1 MGKES
6 TRTLK
11 NNTYNSKKNS
21 KNSKK
26 SKKTRNNVDNTTSEE
41 MRQILDSDSEVKP
54 NVRNF
59 LSNNKL
65 QSYDSDVQGPM
76 PGMGMPGMGM
86 QGMQGMQGMGM
97 QGMGMQNQ
105 MMGMQNPLQMFSP
118 SNYDPLMLQQIA
130 PLQTSQAMAAGRPS
144 GLLTPSAM
152 ANGMAGLARGEY
164 TLPTGQ
170 IGGGPS
176 MIGGG
181 YLRRLR

>member
-26 SKKTRNNVDNTTSEE
+26 SKKTKNNEDTTTSEE
-41 MRQILDSDSEVKP
+41 MRQILNEDSEVKP

-59 LSNNKL
+59 LSNNRLKA
-65 QSYDSDVQGPM
+65 YDQDVQGVM

-86 QGMQGMQGMGM
+86 PDMGMPGMPGMQGM

-144 GLLTPSAM
+144 NLLTPSAM
-152 ANGMAGLARGEY
+152 ALGMGAAARGEY
-164 TLPTGQ
+164 QLPT
-170 IGGGPS
+170 GPS

-181 YLRRLR
+181 YLRRLK